1 LKGGVRMSP
10 KARRIL
16 VVDDSEVMLARIGR
30 ALTDAGYEVVATD
43 HVVGNG
49 RHLSTCDLAI
59 IDFHMPGF
67 TGDEVVSSL
76 RGAKSTRE
84 VPCALY
90 LYTTDAAATRSFAQL
105 GFDGCFTD
113 KGDEAA
119 LVRQVNAAFR
129 LIRIRELG
137 QKSRPGASGDPVDP
151 APARGRRP

>member
-1 LKGGVRMSP
+1 MEA

-16 VVDDSEVMLARIGR
+16 LVDDSQVMLGRISR

-49 RHLSTCDLAI
+49 RHLSSCDLAI

-67 TGDEVVSSL
+67 SGEAVVSSL

-90 LYTTDAAATRSFAQL
+90 LYTTDANAMKSFAQL
-105 GFDGCFTD
+105 GFDGCFAD
-113 KGDEAA
+113 KGDEAS
-119 LVRQVNAAFR
+119 LVRQVQAAFR

-137 QKSRPGASGDPVDP
+137 QKVKSSPNADRADSVPP
-151 APARGRRP
+151 RGRRP

>member
-1 LKGGVRMSP
+1 MADKP
-10 KARRIL
+10 RRIL
-16 VVDDSEVMLARIGR
+16 VVDDSAVMLSRINR
-30 ALTDAGYEVVATD
+30 ALTTAGYDVVATD

-67 TGDEVVSSL
+67 TGDAVVTSL
-76 RGAKSTRE
+76 RSAKSTRE

-90 LYTTDAAATRSFAQL
+90 LYTTDANANKSYAQL

-119 LVRQVNAAFR
+119 LVRQVQAAFR

-137 QKSRPGASGDPVDP
+137 QKSKSGSMPVPQDKP
-151 APARGRRP
+151 ERGRGES

>member
-1 LKGGVRMSP
+1 MALKP
-10 KARRIL
+10 RRIL
-16 VVDDSEVMLARIGR
+16 VVDDSEVMLTRIGR
-30 ALTDAGYEVVATD
+30 ALTEAGYEVVATD

-49 RHLSTCDLAI
+49 RHLSSCDLAI

-76 RGAKSTRE
+76 RSAKSTRE

-90 LYTTDAAATRSFAQL
+90 LYTTDANVTKSFAKF
-105 GFDGCFTD
+105 GFDGCFTE

-119 LVRQVNAAFR
+119 LVRQVHAAFR

-137 QKSRPGASGDPVDP
+137 QKIKSGAGSGLRESSPV
-151 APARGRRP
+151 RGRGR

>member
-1 LKGGVRMSP
+1 MEA

-16 VVDDSEVMLARIGR
+16 LLDDSQVMLGRIGR

-49 RHLSTCDLAI
+49 RHLSSCDLAI
-59 IDFHMPGF
+59 IDYHMPGF

-76 RGAKSTRE
+76 RSAKSTRD

-90 LYTTDAAATRSFAQL
+90 LYTTDANAMKSFAQL
-105 GFDGCFTD
+105 GFDGCFAD
-113 KGDEAA
+113 KGDEAS
-119 LVRQVNAAFR
+119 LVRQVQAAFR

-137 QKSRPGASGDPVDP
+137 QKVKSSPN
-151 APARGRRP
+151 APSDSVPPRGRNRP